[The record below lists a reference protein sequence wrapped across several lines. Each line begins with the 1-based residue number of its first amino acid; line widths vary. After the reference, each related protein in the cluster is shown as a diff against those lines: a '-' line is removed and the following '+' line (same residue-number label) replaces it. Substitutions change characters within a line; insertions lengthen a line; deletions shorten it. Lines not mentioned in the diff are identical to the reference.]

1 MKSSIYIISLF
12 ALFLSFKSIS
22 APQSVIITIPE
33 AEKPEEKDDA
43 PPAEE
48 PIKLPEDIR
57 TQLNVNVL
65 NESGKTLLIYTKIRA
80 ATGQEGNTIQPWEYL
95 KVFTLVKQS
104 VTVAT
109 FHGGPGAKYE
119 FERSRLYLHEK
130 DEDGKDTFEPLE
142 CKLAP
147 SMAGKV
153 AAKSITFV
161 VGKEPG
167 EDVTSCLVYYDKG

>member
-1 MKSSIYIISLF
+1 MKSTIYIICLCALAALKSL
-12 ALFLSFKSIS
+12 A
-22 APQSVIITIPE
+22 APQTVIITIPE
-33 AEKPEEKDDA
+33 AEKPEEKDKDA

-57 TQLNVNVL
+57 TQLNVNVI
-65 NESGKTLLIYTKIRA
+65 NESGHFLGFYTKIRA
-80 ATGQEGNTIQPWEYL
+80 ATEQEGGVIQGWEYL
-95 KVFTLVKQS
+95 KVLTLVKES

-119 FERSRLYLHEK
+119 YERSRVQLYDK
-130 DEDGKDTFEPLE
+130 DSNEWANFVE

-147 SMAGKV
+147 SVAGKT

-167 EDVTSCLVYYDKG
+167 EDVTSCLIYYDKQS